1 MQICLIV
8 TIKFLFIALAVYLV
22 DSPTQQ
28 MTKHT
33 SPSIRLK
40 TDTPRKFYVH
50 SASAE
55 IKNYH
60 KAKAIKL
67 SVPQSSAFSK

>member
-28 MTKHT
+28 MTKYS
-33 SPSIRLK
+33 SPSICLK
-40 TDTPRKFYVH
+40 TDTSRKLC
-50 SASAE
+50 AQC
-55 IKNYH
+55 
-60 KAKAIKL
+60 L
-67 SVPQSSAFSK
+67 SRD